1 MRENKPQNYSQ
12 DYRFQLECV
21 LCGYSRYLMEKRLKE
36 EGIPI
41 TTETLDSVG
50 EIYSEKLIPTIETCM
65 SNLIETD
72 ISNLKDIFD
81 KIRRKDKEKGRG
93 SNLDTLPM

>member
-1 MRENKPQNYSQ
+1 MSKNIPQDYRQ
-12 DYRFQLECV
+12 EYRFQLECV
-21 LCGYSRYLMEKRLKE
+21 IGDYSRYLMKERLRE

-41 TTETLDSVG
+41 SSETLDSVG

-65 SNLIETD
+65 SNLIEID
-72 ISNLKDIFD
+72 VSNLKDIFE
-81 KIRRKDKEKGRG
+81 KIRKKDKEKGRV

>member
-1 MRENKPQNYSQ
+1 MRKNIPQILDQ

-21 LCGYSRYLMEKRLKE
+21 LCEYSRFLMKERLKE

-41 TTETLDSVG
+41 SSETLDSVG
-50 EIYSEKLIPTIETCM
+50 EIYSEKLVKTIETCM

-72 ISNLKDIFD
+72 VSNLKNIFGI
-81 KIRRKDKEKGRG
+81 IRRRDEEKGRT
-93 SNLDTLPM
+93 SQPDILPM

>member
-1 MRENKPQNYSQ
+1 MRKNIPQILDQ

-21 LCGYSRYLMEKRLKE
+21 LCELSRFLMKERLKE

-41 TTETLDSVG
+41 SSETLDSVG
-50 EIYSEKLIPTIETCM
+50 EIYSEKLIKTIEICM

-72 ISNLKDIFD
+72 VSNLKNIYK
-81 KIRRKDKEKGRG
+81 KIRRRDEEKRRT
-93 SNLDTLPM
+93 SQPDILPM